1 MVFWLLA
8 AVMTV
13 IALGFVL
20 VPMLRRGVVSAS
32 RADHDL
38 TIYRDQLKELEADVA
53 RGVVTGD
60 DATAAR
66 LEIQRRMLA
75 VDKKQQAEGA
85 PTRVSRGGVVR
96 WIGVGF
102 LVLAVP
108 AMAVALYLSMGTP
121 GLPSQPLAERDISG
135 QTQQAATEGID
146 INEAIVGLKAR
157 LAEDPADLEGWLML
171 GRTFMTLE
179 RYDEAI
185 ISLRQAAS
193 ISRDEP
199 AIQAMLAEAMVL
211 GAGGMITAEATQLFE
226 AVLAASPDD
235 PAARYYLG
243 LAFAQSGRVQMALD
257 MWIDLAADTPI
268 DAPWRAHIVGAI
280 EKGAAEIG
288 VEVADIPAAPAMGAG
303 APPVASVDKAG
314 ERGPSAEDM
323 AAAAD
328 MSPEDRLEMIRGMVA
343 QLATRLAENPD
354 DIAGWERLARA
365 YQVLGEDEKAAA
377 AEARLAALRARDA
390 GSTGPDADDVAAA
403 ADMTTEDRSA
413 MIRSMVGKLAA
424 RLEENP
430 DDLEGW
436 LRLAQSWQ
444 VLGEYQKAVNAFGR
458 AVDLS
463 PDDAVL
469 LGDYGRAL
477 IEATPDAVMIP
488 EQATAVFNRAL
499 AIDPDYREALWFT
512 GYAAAQAGDVDTA
525 RTRWTHLL
533 SLLPTGTEDHTA
545 VQQALESL

>member
-8 AVMTV
+8 AVMTA

-20 VPMLRRGVVSAS
+20 VPLLRRGAVSAS

-38 TIYRDQLKELEADVA
+38 TIYRDQLEELEADVT
-53 RGVVTGD
+53 RGIVSGD

-75 VDKKQQAEGA
+75 VDKKQQAESA
-85 PTRVSRGGVVR
+85 PTQVSKGGVVR
-96 WIGVGF
+96 WTGVGF

-108 AMAVALYLSMGTP
+108 ALAVALYLSMGTP
-121 GLPSQPLAERDISG
+121 GLPSQPLAARDTSG

-146 INEAIVGLKAR
+146 INEAIVGLQAR

-193 ISRDEP
+193 ISGDEP

-211 GAGGMITAEATQLFE
+211 GADGMITAEATRLFE
-226 AVLAASPDD
+226 AVLAASPND

-280 EKGAAEIG
+280 EKAAAEID
-288 VEVADIPAAPAMGAG
+288 VELADIPAAPAMGG
-303 APPVASVDKAG
+303 SAPPVPSVEQAG

-328 MSPEDRLEMIRGMVA
+328 MSPEERLEMIRGMVA

-390 GSTGPDADDVAAA
+390 EPAGPDADDVAAA

-444 VLGEYQKAVNAFGR
+444 VLGEYQKAADALGR
-458 AVDLS
+458 AVGLS

-469 LGDYGRAL
+469 LGDYGRAI
-477 IEATPDAVMIP
+477 IEATPDAAMIP
-488 EQATAVFNRAL
+488 EQATAVFGRAL
-499 AIDPDYREALWFT
+499 EIDPDHREALWFT

-525 RTRWTHLL
+525 RSQWTHLL
-533 SLLPTGTEDHTA
+533 SLLPTGTADHTA
-545 VQQALESL
+545 VQQALEAL